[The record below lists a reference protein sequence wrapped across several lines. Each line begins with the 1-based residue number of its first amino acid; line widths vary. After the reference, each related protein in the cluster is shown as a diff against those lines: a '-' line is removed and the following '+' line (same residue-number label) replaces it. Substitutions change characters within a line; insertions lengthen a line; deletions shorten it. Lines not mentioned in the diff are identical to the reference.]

1 LFTAPGYSGTFT
13 NIQLPGLAPGLS
25 WTNKLNIDGSIAVI
39 GNTLAVTLTGMTKTG
54 TGNFQFDFTN
64 TAAGTYTA
72 LASTNVA
79 WPLAAW
85 SNLGAVTEISP
96 GQYRFTD
103 NQATNHSRRFYRVR
117 SP

>member
-1 LFTAPGYSGTFT
+1 
-13 NIQLPGLAPGLS
+13 
-25 WTNKLNIDGSIAVI
+25 
-39 GNTLAVTLTGMTKTG
+39 MTKTG

-64 TAAGTYTA
+64 TAGGNYTT

-85 SNLGAVTEISP
+85 SNLGAVTEFSP

-103 NQATNHSRRFYRVR
+103 NQATNYSRRFYRVR